1 MPRQKRLGGVRGLI
15 CGLVALAGLACGA
28 LGADAATEPSL
39 QFALIVSGGM
49 DGETAT
55 KLFVYDDGLVIRLGE
70 AGPHY
75 RPIETRFLSSKLD
88 RATHD
93 ALVAQVRDN
102 LKQGRLCDS
111 GPSVIDGFA
120 ARLYEIGP
128 GDPPAVALYRLS
140 LGRPTSKQGACAA
153 LTAGYEALAALRQL
167 PAQRWRP
174 GQTAKPGE
182 IRDRRRLPGEELLP
196 TAIPAN
202 R

>member
-1 MPRQKRLGGVRGLI
+1 MI
-15 CGLVALAGLACGA
+15 FFLVALAGLVGVA
-28 LGADAATEPSL
+28 LSANAAAADMRL

-55 KLFVYDDGLVIRLGE
+55 KLFVYDDGLVLRLGE
-70 AGPHY
+70 TGPRY

-93 ALVAQVRDN
+93 ALVAQVRDS
-102 LKQGRLCDS
+102 LKRGRPCDS

-140 LGRPTSKQGACAA
+140 LGRPTSKLGPCAA
-153 LTAGYEALAALRQL
+153 LAAGYEALAALRHL
-167 PAQRWRP
+167 PAAR
-174 GQTAKPGE
+174 
-182 IRDRRRLPGEELLP
+182 
-196 TAIPAN
+196 
-202 R
+202 